1 MPMPLLVAGQLH
13 RKPATMKAD
22 IGGLAGLSNLNRI
35 TVRICQ
41 PLKPHRKSDQ
51 DIPLY
56 TVHRR
61 SGACF
66 RHEHGTVG

>member
-1 MPMPLLVAGQLH
+1 MPMPRLVADQLH

-41 PLKPHRKSDQ
+41 PLKPHRKVTKTY
-51 DIPLY
+51 LY
-56 TVHRR
+56 ILFIDVAVLASGMSTVL
-61 SGACF
+61 
-66 RHEHGTVG
+66 